1 MGDAFG
7 EVAHNPDQA
16 AVMVA
21 QQNENVGATRFA
33 QVVERVFFDGVV
45 FDFVNVELRFSSLS
59 PAVRD
64 EFHGC
69 MFSSCLCAAFNRWRK
84 PLMYSASGS

>member
-1 MGDAFG
+1 
-7 EVAHNPDQA
+7 
-16 AVMVA
+16 MVA
-21 QQNENVGATRFA
+21 QQNENVRATRFA
-33 QVVERVFFDGVV
+33 QVVERVFFDAVV
-45 FDFVNVELRFSSLS
+45 FDFVNVELRFSSLP

-84 PLMYSASGS
+84 PLMYSSSGS